1 MASENI
7 RAVLD
12 IGTTKITV
20 LVGEMDEE
28 GGVYIIGHG
37 ISPAE
42 GLRRGVVVD
51 MDKTVKS
58 IRKAIEDAQLVS
70 GTEIDSVAV
79 SISGEHIRSINSH
92 GVIAVSRSDNEITAT
107 DVNRAIDA
115 ARTVAIPVDREI
127 IHVIPQEYSVD
138 DQSGIKDPIGM
149 SGVRLE
155 VEAHL
160 VTASVTTAKNIYRA
174 LERCHLHVDH
184 IVLEALAQSQV
195 LLSESDMEIG
205 VVLLDI
211 GGDIT
216 NIAVF
221 HDGAIRHT
229 GVISLGSRNITNDIA
244 IGLRTPLKH
253 AKESKE
259 EKIQKNIAK
268 AELRTINQVMKES
281 SEHISEVTRRVNKL
295 YGHVV
300 TDLSAHNL
308 DKLSKTE
315 KHVKKLNTELDELRN
330 NVFYFIKSLDDSSVK
345 ASGFYIHVL
354 DYLQDVMQSIDY
366 ISSTSFIHVNN
377 NHNNLKESQ
386 IVDLRKIKE
395 ELFKLLETIQA
406 SFENRSFSNVQLM
419 YSEKE
424 KLFDI
429 ITNSLDNQV
438 DRIRTEK
445 SSKRNT
451 TLYFGILLETKDLVR
466 ALLSLMILYDKY
478 SRLYKDDCTFHEIDK
493 TNIFG

>member
-253 AKESKE
+253 AKELKIMHGCALASMVNPEDLIDVPTADGSKSKE
-259 EKIQKNIAK
+259 VSRHVLASIIEPRMEEIMSLVLREIKRANITDLLTGGLILSGGGTMLSGTVELAEQLFDLPVRKGIPANIA
-268 AELRTINQVMKES
+268 
-281 SEHISEVTRRVNKL
+281 HIP
-295 YGHVV
+295 
-300 TDLSAHNL
+300 
-308 DKLSKTE
+308 
-315 KHVKKLNTELDELRN
+315 DELQTCQYSTAHGLLVYSFN
-330 NVFYFIKSLDDSSVK
+330 NEYVPTHI
-345 ASGFYIHVL
+345 
-354 DYLQDVMQSIDY
+354 
-366 ISSTSFIHVNN
+366 
-377 NHNNLKESQ
+377 
-386 IVDLRKIKE
+386 
-395 ELFKLLETIQA
+395 
-406 SFENRSFSNVQLM
+406 
-419 YSEKE
+419 
-424 KLFDI
+424 
-429 ITNSLDNQV
+429 
-438 DRIRTEK
+438 
-445 SSKRNT
+445 
-451 TLYFGILLETKDLVR
+451 
-466 ALLSLMILYDKY
+466 
-478 SRLYKDDCTFHEIDK
+478 
-493 TNIFG
+493 

>member
-28 GGVYIIGHG
+28 GGIYIIGHG

-58 IRKAIEDAQLVS
+58 INKAIEDAQLVS

-92 GVIAVSRSDNEITAT
+92 GVIAVSRSDNEITSS

-138 DQSGIKDPIGM
+138 DQGGIKDPIGM

-174 LERCHLHVDH
+174 LERCHLNVDH

-253 AKESKE
+253 AKELKIMHGCALASMVNPEDLIDVPTADGSKSKE
-259 EKIQKNIAK
+259 VSRHVLASIIEPRMEEIMSLVLREIKRANIKDLLTGGLILSGGGSMLSGTVELAEQLFDLPVRKGIPANIAHIPD
-268 AELRTINQVMKES
+268 ELQTCQYSTAHGLLVYSFNNEPI
-281 SEHISEVTRRVNKL
+281 T
-295 YGHVV
+295 YGHKGKVKGWMKKFEDWV
-300 TDLSAHNL
+300 T
-308 DKLSKTE
+308 
-315 KHVKKLNTELDELRN
+315 KK
-330 NVFYFIKSLDDSSVK
+330 F
-345 ASGFYIHVL
+345 
-354 DYLQDVMQSIDY
+354 
-366 ISSTSFIHVNN
+366 
-377 NHNNLKESQ
+377 
-386 IVDLRKIKE
+386 
-395 ELFKLLETIQA
+395 
-406 SFENRSFSNVQLM
+406 
-419 YSEKE
+419 
-424 KLFDI
+424 
-429 ITNSLDNQV
+429 
-438 DRIRTEK
+438 
-445 SSKRNT
+445 
-451 TLYFGILLETKDLVR
+451 
-466 ALLSLMILYDKY
+466 
-478 SRLYKDDCTFHEIDK
+478 
-493 TNIFG
+493 

>member
-253 AKESKE
+253 AKELKIMHGCALASMVNPEDLIDVPTADGSKSKE
-259 EKIQKNIAK
+259 VSRHVLASIIEPRMEEIMSLVLREIKRANITDLLTGGLILSGGGTMLSGTVELAEQLFDLPVRKGIPANIA
-268 AELRTINQVMKES
+268 
-281 SEHISEVTRRVNKL
+281 HIP
-295 YGHVV
+295 
-300 TDLSAHNL
+300 
-308 DKLSKTE
+308 
-315 KHVKKLNTELDELRN
+315 DELQTCQYSTAHGLLVYSFN
-330 NVFYFIKSLDDSSVK
+330 NEPITYSHKGKVK
-345 ASGFYIHVL
+345 GW
-354 DYLQDVMQSIDY
+354 M
-366 ISSTSFIHVNN
+366 
-377 NHNNLKESQ
+377 K
-386 IVDLRKIKE
+386 R
-395 ELFKLLETIQA
+395 
-406 SFENRSFSNVQLM
+406 FEDWV
-419 YSEKE
+419 
-424 KLFDI
+424 
-429 ITNSLDNQV
+429 
-438 DRIRTEK
+438 
-445 SSKRNT
+445 
-451 TLYFGILLETKDLVR
+451 TK
-466 ALLSLMILYDKY
+466 K
-478 SRLYKDDCTFHEIDK
+478 F
-493 TNIFG
+493 